1 MISPGTV
8 ALGGANTY
16 AGGTELVCGTLAVH
30 SKAALGTGAVAVRAG
45 CLAVAEDGEAMPYG
59 VELSGP
65 LSFADG
71 ASVTVFPESPLEGVR
86 VIPLFLLAPGEM
98 LDPASVPLVRR
109 AVRGCQATV
118 AVRTVT
124 VGGENRQ
131 LVEAKLVRPGLM
143 VIIR

>member
-1 MISPGTV
+1 MV
-8 ALGGANTY
+8 Y
-16 AGGTELVCGTLAVH
+16 F
-30 SKAALGTGAVAVRAG
+30 
-45 CLAVAEDGEAMPYG
+45 AEDGEAMPYG

-65 LSFADG
+65 LSFEDG
-71 ASVTVFPESPLEGVR
+71 ASVTVFPESPLQGVR

-98 LDPASVPLVRR
+98 VDPASVPLVRR
-109 AVRGCQATV
+109 AVRGYQATV